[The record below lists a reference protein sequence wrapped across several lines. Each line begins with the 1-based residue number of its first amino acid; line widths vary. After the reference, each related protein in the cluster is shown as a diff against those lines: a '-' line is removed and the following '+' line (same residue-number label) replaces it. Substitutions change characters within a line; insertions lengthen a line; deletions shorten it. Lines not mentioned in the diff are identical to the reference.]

1 MIKHLDLKSTL
12 NLKETSLIDK
22 HLSLKYD
29 NNVIH
34 NSIDELV
41 KVGEERVSNKLHEK
55 YRKEF
60 PTPKQIAV
68 VGKVYRRHF
77 Y

>member
-12 NLKETSLIDK
+12 NLKETSLIK

-41 KVGEERVSNKLHEK
+41 KVGKESVSNKLHE
-55 YRKEF
+55 
-60 PTPKQIAV
+60 T
-68 VGKVYRRHF
+68 
-77 Y
+77 

>member
-1 MIKHLDLKSTL
+1 MIKHLDVKSTL
-12 NLKETSLIDK
+12 NQKTSLIK

-41 KVGEERVSNKLHEK
+41 KVGKERVSNKLHEK
-55 YRKEF
+55 YER
-60 PTPKQIAV
+60 I
-68 VGKVYRRHF
+68 
-77 Y
+77 